1 MSSENCFLL
10 LGKTG
15 VGKSTLSKIL
25 SENQSIKI
33 SDSLNSETQISN
45 SYDCEFDNFKFTLI
59 DTPGYDDSNGND
71 TKNYS
76 HIKQYLTSTSHKI
89 KGIVL
94 LFSFQDARFCE
105 SHRKGLEKI
114 VNLIPLDN
122 FWSYVTII
130 FTKTFWDD
138 PDEINEIKE
147 QRLKDFKSIFD
158 TLISAFYRV
167 KSIKKIPF
175 SKINTV
181 FVNLKE
187 KKTKKKD
194 LNNIISIF
202 KAKSKLEPLFHQVKI
217 EEVFDK
223 VLLLN
228 KNNNNIGDLF
238 EVKYRIYNYYNQ
250 KGKMIKKIAK
260 PIEKK
265 FIKQLEKTEYDGKV
279 QNTCNKVIWT
289 ADVIGIISFI
299 GTIALEAVC
308 PPVATALLAVELAS
322 SVAFVGS
329 EAISKIKSFSEYVS
343 NKEFNEQKVIYELN
357 LEED

>member
-1 MSSENCFLL
+1 MPSENCFLL

-33 SDSLNSETQISN
+33 GDSLNSETKISN

-71 TKNYS
+71 AKNYS

-94 LFSFQDARFCE
+94 LFSFQESRFGE

-130 FTKTFWDD
+130 FTKTFWDES
-138 PDEINEIKE
+138 DELNEIKE

-158 TLISAFYRV
+158 TLISAFYKV

-194 LNNIISIF
+194 LNNIISVF
-202 KAKSKLEPLFHQVKI
+202 KEKSKLEPLFHQVKI
-217 EEVFDK
+217 EEVLDK

-238 EVKYRIYNYYNQ
+238 EVKYKVYNYYWRN
-250 KGKMIKKIAK
+250 
-260 PIEKK
+260 
-265 FIKQLEKTEYDGKV
+265 
-279 QNTCNKVIWT
+279 N
-289 ADVIGIISFI
+289 
-299 GTIALEAVC
+299 
-308 PPVATALLAVELAS
+308 
-322 SVAFVGS
+322 
-329 EAISKIKSFSEYVS
+329 
-343 NKEFNEQKVIYELN
+343 
-357 LEED
+357 

>member
-1 MSSENCFLL
+1 M
-10 LGKTG
+10 
-15 VGKSTLSKIL
+15 
-25 SENQSIKI
+25 
-33 SDSLNSETQISN
+33 
-45 SYDCEFDNFKFTLI
+45 
-59 DTPGYDDSNGND
+59 
-71 TKNYS
+71 
-76 HIKQYLTSTSHKI
+76 TSTSHKI

-94 LFSFQDARFCE
+94 LFSFQESRFGE

-130 FTKTFWDD
+130 FTKTFWDES
-138 PDEINEIKE
+138 DELNEIKE

-158 TLISAFYRV
+158 TLISAFYKV

-194 LNNIISIF
+194 LNNIISVF
-202 KAKSKLEPLFHQVKI
+202 KEKSKLEPLFHQVKI
-217 EEVFDK
+217 EEVLDK

-238 EVKYRIYNYYNQ
+238 EVKYKVYNYYNQ
-250 KGKMIKKIAK
+250 NGEIIKKIAK

-265 FIKQLEKTEYDGKV
+265 FIKQLVKTEYDGKF
-279 QNTCNKVIWT
+279 QETCDNVTIT
-289 ADVIGIISFI
+289 SGIISIFSVI
-299 GTIALEAVC
+299 GGL
-308 PPVATALLAVELAS
+308 ALLTICPQATNALMVVGFS
-322 SVAFVGS
+322 SGS
-329 EAISKIKSFSEYVS
+329 ITEGSYIL
-343 NKEFNEQKVIYELN
+343 QK
-357 LEED
+357 